1 MMKTA
6 AFAVAR
12 RLPVR
17 RAVMVAPNRSMSTV
31 RSWVQYWWPSESREF
46 DINHEKIRED
56 STLAA
61 AAAPAEPV
69 VEMTIDEM
77 TLAAEQASVEEKV
90 VVEDPH
96 SLEILSVNNAAAAAA
111 ASESW
116 WPHETRDFDVD
127 HDNEA
132 AKLLCEKTKLKVTI
146 PK

>member
-90 VVEDPH
+90 VVEDQ
-96 SLEILSVNNAAAAAA
+96 
-111 ASESW
+111 SW

-146 PK
+146 PTSKHNR

>member
-90 VVEDPH
+90 VVEDQ
-96 SLEILSVNNAAAAAA
+96 
-111 ASESW
+111 SW